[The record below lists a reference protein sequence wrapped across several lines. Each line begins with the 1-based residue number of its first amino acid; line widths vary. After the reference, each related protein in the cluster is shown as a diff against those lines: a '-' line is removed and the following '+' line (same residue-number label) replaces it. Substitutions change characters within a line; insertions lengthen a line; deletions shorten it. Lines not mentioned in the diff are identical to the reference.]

1 MSLDKVQCWQHVQD
15 MCYHLS
21 KKIKIKFI
29 FEKVLSY
36 IHEKCMSYKINFIS
50 IRILIKYKVRVAI

>member
-1 MSLDKVQCWQHVQD
+1 MQGTCHL
-15 MCYHLS
+15 LS

-29 FEKVLSY
+29 FEEVLNY

-50 IRILIKYKVRVAI
+50 IRILITHKVRVVI